1 ELLLVPRDCD
11 PETELPPVPA
21 SRFPTSPA
29 DRAALLEAI
38 YAAYEPG
45 SPAIDQEYPP
55 GFADKS
61 AVFLARV
68 RIRLE
73 DVPSS
78 TLDRHAESG
87 GIGESHAR
95 AWAHARRRPR
105 VSAERYDD
113 RSLQRRAD
121 AAVERGVRTHARSA
135 AAVRQSARAVRH
147 RAPCRRV
154 HGQSHAGLSAERRRQ
169 QRAARRRSDRGDGV
183 HTRAVR

>member
-11 PETELPPVPA
+11 PETELPLVPA

-29 DRAALLEAI
+29 DRAALLQAI

-73 DVPSS
+73 DAPA
-78 TLDRHAESG
+78 TPLDRHADAG
-87 GIGESHAR
+87 VIIDDLAR
-95 AWAHARRRPR
+95 PIVAPTDLLRRLLP
-105 VSAERYDD
+105 E
-113 RSLQRRAD
+113 
-121 AAVERGVRTHARSA
+121 
-135 AAVRQSARAVRH
+135 
-147 RAPCRRV
+147 
-154 HGQSHAGLSAERRRQ
+154 
-169 QRAARRRSDRGDGV
+169 
-183 HTRAVR
+183 